1 MVYNYTNEELIPKDK
16 NNRSTFNALSCM
28 VDFWNEDEEGLF
40 EEFSSKED
48 IINYYGNLDKKVI
61 IDKYREEIK
70 IAEKLNAEYA
80 VFHVSNVRTKD
91 CFNYELH
98 IQIKK

>member
-1 MVYNYTNEELIPKDK
+1 ML
-16 NNRSTFNALSCM
+16 
-28 VDFWNEDEEGLF
+28 DFWNEDEEGLF

-80 VFHVSNVRTKD
+80 VFSGIKCKNKRLILSM
-91 CFNYELH
+91 NLH